1 MRRAKLTQKLCLAAA
16 VSSFIASGLITTSN
30 ASESYEDWRIRTG
43 LTSVALFYTE
53 KGLEETCHGFWAR
66 NYVET
71 DPNSVCFRATT
82 SSGLVTTGSEEVVEV
97 TPPEPEAVEV
107 ANPSPT
113 PSNVEPIETEPKEE
127 PQNKPE
133 LEALEPKPE
142 PQPEPESEP
151 EPEPDPEPNAEP
163 EPKSELK
170 AKKAPA
176 NEDTQKITQ
185 KVVPTDP
192 TDTPSLLTVWTVQ
205 PGDHLWGISSHE
217 RVYNDPYQW
226 PLLYKTNRYQIKDAD
241 LLQPGQVMRIDRDH
255 TEGEIRRAIEHAK
268 NRGPWLLGTVELK
281 DIEYLSRERS
291 YQ

>member
-1 MRRAKLTQKLCLAAA
+1 MQRPHPIPSHPPYRPTTNETIMRRAKLTQKLCLAAA

-43 LTSVALFYTE
+43 LTRVALFYTE
-53 KGLEETCHGFWAR
+53 QGLEETCHGFWAR

-82 SSGLVTTGSEEVVEV
+82 SSGLVTTGSEEVVKV

-142 PQPEPESEP
+142 PQTRTGTRIRVRARTRSG
-151 EPEPDPEPNAEP
+151 
-163 EPKSELK
+163 
-170 AKKAPA
+170 
-176 NEDTQKITQ
+176 TQ
-185 KVVPTDP
+185 
-192 TDTPSLLTVWTVQ
+192 
-205 PGDHLWGISSHE
+205 
-217 RVYNDPYQW
+217 R
-226 PLLYKTNRYQIKDAD
+226 
-241 LLQPGQVMRIDRDH
+241 
-255 TEGEIRRAIEHAK
+255 
-268 NRGPWLLGTVELK
+268 
-281 DIEYLSRERS
+281 
-291 YQ
+291 

>member
-16 VSSFIASGLITTSN
+16 VSSFIASGLITTSS
-30 ASESYEDWRIRTG
+30 ASASYEDWRIRTG

-53 KGLEETCHGFWAR
+53 QGLEETCHGFWAR

-71 DPNSVCFRATT
+71 NPNSVCFRATT
-82 SSGLVTTGSEEVVEV
+82 SSGLVTTGSEEVAEV
-97 TPPEPEAVEV
+97 TPPESEAVEV

-127 PQNKPE
+127 PQDKPE
-133 LEALEPKPE
+133 LEALEP
-142 PQPEPESEP
+142 EPESEP
-151 EPEPDPEPNAEP
+151 ESDPEPNAEP
-163 EPKSELK
+163 EPESELK
-170 AKKAPA
+170 AKKALD

-205 PGDHLWGISSHE
+205 SGNHLWGISSHE
-217 RVYNDPYQW
+217 KVYNDPYQW
-226 PLLYKTNRYQIKDAD
+226 PLLYKTNCYQIKDAD
-241 LLQPGQVMRIDRDH
+241 LLQPGQVIRINRDH

-268 NRGPWLLGTVELK
+268 SRGPWLLGTVELK